1 MEQESQKRMPKKKNL
16 ETNSGLVAVNIGKS
30 FNKRP
35 VVRKVNLSVE
45 RGEIVGLLGPNGA
58 GKSTLLR
65 LCAGLLPMRSG
76 IGTVLDFDLR
86 TQRMELR
93 AHIGLLGHRT
103 GLYPDLTVSENL
115 KFWASAYGANDI
127 EVDKA
132 MAFFGL
138 NDRLGSVQ
146 VQNLSEGQRRRTS
159 FALLLIKRPSIWLLD
174 EPYAG
179 LDSNGRELVNS
190 SILQA
195 SELGTTVLIAS
206 HEIDKI
212 GSTQERTLFVKGGRI
227 VSDSGQDSE
236 G

>member
-1 MEQESQKRMPKKKNL
+1 MATVINL
-16 ETNSGLVAVNIGKS
+16 EQSMVFLGQFPALTDATMNIQQGE
-30 FNKRP
+30 
-35 VVRKVNLSVE
+35 VVLIK
-45 RGEIVGLLGPNGA
+45 GPNGA

-76 IGTVLDFDLR
+76 TGTVLNFDLR

-103 GLYPDLTVSENL
+103 GLYPDLTVRENL
-115 KFWASAYGANDI
+115 KFWASAYGANNT
-127 EVDKA
+127 EVDNA
-132 MAFFGL
+132 MAFLGL
-138 NDRLGSVQ
+138 KDRLGSVQ
-146 VQNLSEGQRRRTS
+146 VQSLSEGQRRRTS

-212 GSTQERTLFVKGGRI
+212 GSNRERTLLVKGGRI
-227 VSDSGQDSE
+227 VNDSDEDGE

>member
-1 MEQESQKRMPKKKNL
+1 MVFLGQFPALTGATM
-16 ETNSGLVAVNIGKS
+16 NIREGE
-30 FNKRP
+30 
-35 VVRKVNLSVE
+35 VVLIK
-45 RGEIVGLLGPNGA
+45 GPNGA

-76 IGTVLDFDLR
+76 TGTVLNFDLR

-115 KFWASAYGANDI
+115 KFWANAYGANNI

-132 MAFFGL
+132 KAFLGL

-179 LDSNGRELVNS
+179 LDSDGRELVNS

-195 SELGTTVLIAS
+195 SELGTTILIAS

-212 GSTQERTLFVKGGRI
+212 GSSQERTLLVKGGRI
-227 VSDSGQDSE
+227 VNDSSQDSE
-236 G
+236 R

>member
-1 MEQESQKRMPKKKNL
+1 MVFLGQFPALTDATMNIQKG
-16 ETNSGLVAVNIGKS
+16 E
-30 FNKRP
+30 
-35 VVRKVNLSVE
+35 VVLIK
-45 RGEIVGLLGPNGA
+45 GPNGA

-76 IGTVLDFDLR
+76 TGTVLNFDLR

-103 GLYPDLTVSENL
+103 GLYPDLTVRENL
-115 KFWASAYGANDI
+115 KFWASAYGANNT

-132 MAFFGL
+132 MAFLGL
-138 NDRLGSVQ
+138 KDRLGSVQ
-146 VQNLSEGQRRRTS
+146 VQSLSEGQRRRTS

-206 HEIDKI
+206 HEIDRI
-212 GSTQERTLFVKGGRI
+212 GSNRERTLLVKGGR
-227 VSDSGQDSE
+227 VVNDSDEDGE

>member
-1 MEQESQKRMPKKKNL
+1 MVFLGQFPALTGATM
-16 ETNSGLVAVNIGKS
+16 NIQ
-30 FNKRP
+30 
-35 VVRKVNLSVE
+35 
-45 RGEIVGLLGPNGA
+45 RGEVVLIKGPNGA

-76 IGTVLDFDLR
+76 TGTVLNFDLR

-103 GLYPDLTVSENL
+103 GLYPDLTVRENL
-115 KFWASAYGANDI
+115 KFWASAYGANNT

-132 MAFFGL
+132 MAFLGL
-138 NDRLGSVQ
+138 KDRLGSVQ
-146 VQNLSEGQRRRTS
+146 VQSLSEGQRRRTS

-212 GSTQERTLFVKGGRI
+212 GSNRERTLLVKGGRI
-227 VSDSGQDSE
+227 VNDSDEDGE

>member
-1 MEQESQKRMPKKKNL
+1 MATVINL
-16 ETNSGLVAVNIGKS
+16 EQSMVFLGQFPALTDATMNIQQGE
-30 FNKRP
+30 
-35 VVRKVNLSVE
+35 VVLIK
-45 RGEIVGLLGPNGA
+45 GPNGA

-76 IGTVLDFDLR
+76 TGTVLNFDLR

-103 GLYPDLTVSENL
+103 GLYPDLTVRENL
-115 KFWASAYGANDI
+115 KFWASAYGANNT

-132 MAFFGL
+132 MAFLGL
-138 NDRLGSVQ
+138 KDRLGSVQ
-146 VQNLSEGQRRRTS
+146 VQSLSEGQRRRTS

-206 HEIDKI
+206 HEIDRI
-212 GSTQERTLFVKGGRI
+212 GSNRERTLLVKGGRI
-227 VSDSGQDSE
+227 VNDSDEDGE

>member
-1 MEQESQKRMPKKKNL
+1 MATVINL
-16 ETNSGLVAVNIGKS
+16 EQSMVFLGQFPALTGATMNIRQGE
-30 FNKRP
+30 
-35 VVRKVNLSVE
+35 VVLIK
-45 RGEIVGLLGPNGA
+45 GPNGA

-76 IGTVLDFDLR
+76 IGTVLNFDLR

-115 KFWASAYGANDI
+115 KFWASAYDANDI

-132 MAFFGL
+132 MEFFGL

-159 FALLLIKRPSIWLLD
+159 LALLLIKRPSIWLLD
-174 EPYAG
+174 EPYSG

-227 VSDSGQDSE
+227 VSDSDQDSE

>member
-1 MEQESQKRMPKKKNL
+1 MVFLGQFPALTGATM
-16 ETNSGLVAVNIGKS
+16 NIGQGE
-30 FNKRP
+30 
-35 VVRKVNLSVE
+35 VVLIK
-45 RGEIVGLLGPNGA
+45 GPNGA

-76 IGTVLDFDLR
+76 IGTVLNFDLR

-132 MAFFGL
+132 MEFFGL
-138 NDRLGSVQ
+138 SDRLGSVQ

-159 FALLLIKRPSIWLLD
+159 LALLLIKRPSIWLLD
-174 EPYAG
+174 EPYSG

-227 VSDSGQDSE
+227 VSDSDQDSE

>member
-1 MEQESQKRMPKKKNL
+1 MVFLGQFPALTGATM
-16 ETNSGLVAVNIGKS
+16 NIRQGE
-30 FNKRP
+30 
-35 VVRKVNLSVE
+35 VVLIK
-45 RGEIVGLLGPNGA
+45 GPNGA

-132 MAFFGL
+132 MEFFGL

-159 FALLLIKRPSIWLLD
+159 LALLLIKRPSIWLLD

-212 GSTQERTLFVKGGRI
+212 GSTQERTLLVKGGRI
-227 VSDSGQDSE
+227 VSDSDEDSE

>member
-1 MEQESQKRMPKKKNL
+1 MATVINL
-16 ETNSGLVAVNIGKS
+16 EQSMVFLGQFPALTDATMNIHQGE
-30 FNKRP
+30 
-35 VVRKVNLSVE
+35 VVLIK
-45 RGEIVGLLGPNGA
+45 GPNGA

-76 IGTVLDFDLR
+76 TGTVLNFDLR
-86 TQRMELR
+86 TQRMEMR

-103 GLYPDLTVSENL
+103 GLYPDLTVRENL
-115 KFWASAYGANDI
+115 KFWASAYGANNT

-132 MAFFGL
+132 MAFLGL
-138 NDRLGSVQ
+138 KERLGSVQ
-146 VQNLSEGQRRRTS
+146 VQSLSEGQRRRTS

-212 GSTQERTLFVKGGRI
+212 GSNRERTLLVKGGRI
-227 VSDSGQDSE
+227 VNDSDEDGE

>member
-1 MEQESQKRMPKKKNL
+1 MVFLGQFPALTDATM
-16 ETNSGLVAVNIGKS
+16 NIQQGE
-30 FNKRP
+30 
-35 VVRKVNLSVE
+35 VVLIK
-45 RGEIVGLLGPNGA
+45 GPNGA

-76 IGTVLDFDLR
+76 TGTVLNFDLR

-103 GLYPDLTVSENL
+103 GLYQDLTVRENL
-115 KFWASAYGANDI
+115 KFWASAYGANNT

-132 MAFFGL
+132 MAFLGL
-138 NDRLGSVQ
+138 KDRLGSVQ
-146 VQNLSEGQRRRTS
+146 VQSLSEGQRRRTS

-212 GSTQERTLFVKGGRI
+212 GSNRERTLLVKGGRI
-227 VSDSGQDSE
+227 VNDPDKGSE

>member
-1 MEQESQKRMPKKKNL
+1 MVFLGQFPALTGATM
-16 ETNSGLVAVNIGKS
+16 NIQQGE
-30 FNKRP
+30 
-35 VVRKVNLSVE
+35 VVLIK
-45 RGEIVGLLGPNGA
+45 GPNGA

-76 IGTVLDFDLR
+76 IGTVLNFDLR

-115 KFWASAYGANDI
+115 KFWASAYDANDI

-132 MAFFGL
+132 MEFFGL

-159 FALLLIKRPSIWLLD
+159 LALLLIKRPSIWLLD
-174 EPYAG
+174 EPYSG

-227 VSDSGQDSE
+227 VSDSDQDSE

>member
-1 MEQESQKRMPKKKNL
+1 MVFLGQFPALTGATM
-16 ETNSGLVAVNIGKS
+16 NIQQGE
-30 FNKRP
+30 
-35 VVRKVNLSVE
+35 VVLIK
-45 RGEIVGLLGPNGA
+45 GPNGA

-76 IGTVLDFDLR
+76 TGTVLNFDLR
-86 TQRMELR
+86 TQRMALR
-93 AHIGLLGHRT
+93 SHIGLLGHRT

-115 KFWASAYGANDI
+115 QFWASAYGANNT

-132 MAFFGL
+132 MEFLGL

-179 LDSNGRELVNS
+179 LDSDGRQLVNS

-212 GSTQERTLFVKGGRI
+212 GSSQERTLLVKGGRI
-227 VSDSGQDSE
+227 VNDSEVDSE

>member
-1 MEQESQKRMPKKKNL
+1 MVFLGQFPALTDATM
-16 ETNSGLVAVNIGKS
+16 NIQQGE
-30 FNKRP
+30 
-35 VVRKVNLSVE
+35 VVLIK
-45 RGEIVGLLGPNGA
+45 GPNGA

-76 IGTVLDFDLR
+76 TGTVLNFDLR

-103 GLYPDLTVSENL
+103 GLYSDLTVRENL
-115 KFWASAYGANDI
+115 KFWASAYGANNT

-132 MAFFGL
+132 MAFLGL
-138 NDRLGSVQ
+138 KDRLGSVQ
-146 VQNLSEGQRRRTS
+146 VQSLSEGQRRRTS

-212 GSTQERTLFVKGGRI
+212 GSNRERTLLVKGGRI
-227 VSDSGQDSE
+227 VNDPDKGSE

>member
-1 MEQESQKRMPKKKNL
+1 MVFLGQFPALTGATM
-16 ETNSGLVAVNIGKS
+16 NIRQGE
-30 FNKRP
+30 
-35 VVRKVNLSVE
+35 VVLIK
-45 RGEIVGLLGPNGA
+45 GPNGA

-132 MAFFGL
+132 MEFFGL

-212 GSTQERTLFVKGGRI
+212 GSTQERTLLVKGGRI
-227 VSDSGQDSE
+227 VSDSNEDSE

>member
-1 MEQESQKRMPKKKNL
+1 MVFLGQFPALTDATM
-16 ETNSGLVAVNIGKS
+16 NIHQGE
-30 FNKRP
+30 
-35 VVRKVNLSVE
+35 VVLIK
-45 RGEIVGLLGPNGA
+45 GPNGA

-76 IGTVLDFDLR
+76 TGTVLNFDLR

-103 GLYPDLTVSENL
+103 GLYPDLTVRENL
-115 KFWASAYGANDI
+115 KFWASAYGANNT

-132 MAFFGL
+132 MAFLGL
-138 NDRLGSVQ
+138 KDRLGSVQ
-146 VQNLSEGQRRRTS
+146 VQSLSEGQRRRTS

-212 GSTQERTLFVKGGRI
+212 GSNRERTLLVKGGRI
-227 VSDSGQDSE
+227 VNDSDEDGE

>member
-1 MEQESQKRMPKKKNL
+1 MVFLGQFPALTGATMNIREGEVV
-16 ETNSGLVAVNIGKS
+16 LVK
-30 FNKRP
+30 
-35 VVRKVNLSVE
+35 
-45 RGEIVGLLGPNGA
+45 GPNGA

-76 IGTVLDFDLR
+76 TGTVLNFDLR

-115 KFWASAYGANDI
+115 KFWANAYGANNI

-132 MAFFGL
+132 KAFLGL

-179 LDSNGRELVNS
+179 LDSDGRELVNS

-195 SELGTTVLIAS
+195 SELGTTILIAS

-212 GSTQERTLFVKGGRI
+212 GSSQERTLLVKGGRI
-227 VSDSGQDSE
+227 VNDSSQDSE
-236 G
+236 R

>member
-1 MEQESQKRMPKKKNL
+1 MVFLGQFPALAGATM
-16 ETNSGLVAVNIGKS
+16 NIQ
-30 FNKRP
+30 
-35 VVRKVNLSVE
+35 
-45 RGEIVGLLGPNGA
+45 RGEVVLIKGPNGA

-76 IGTVLDFDLR
+76 TGTVLNFDLSA
-86 TQRMELR
+86 QRMELR

-115 KFWASAYGANDI
+115 KFWASAYGANKT

-132 MAFFGL
+132 MAFLGL

-146 VQNLSEGQRRRTS
+146 VHNLSEGQRRRTS

-179 LDSNGRELVNS
+179 LDSDGRELVNS

-195 SELGTTVLIAS
+195 SELGTTILIAS

-212 GSTQERTLFVKGGRI
+212 GSSQERTLLVKGGRI
-227 VSDSGQDSE
+227 VNDSSQDSE
-236 G
+236 R

>member
-1 MEQESQKRMPKKKNL
+1 MVFLGQFPALTGATM
-16 ETNSGLVAVNIGKS
+16 NIRQGE
-30 FNKRP
+30 
-35 VVRKVNLSVE
+35 VVLIK
-45 RGEIVGLLGPNGA
+45 GPNGA

-76 IGTVLDFDLR
+76 TGTVLDFDLR

-212 GSTQERTLFVKGGRI
+212 GSTQERTLLVKGGRI
-227 VSDSGQDSE
+227 VSDSNEDSE

>member
-1 MEQESQKRMPKKKNL
+1 MVFLGQFPALTGATM
-16 ETNSGLVAVNIGKS
+16 NIRQGE
-30 FNKRP
+30 
-35 VVRKVNLSVE
+35 VVLIK
-45 RGEIVGLLGPNGA
+45 GPNGA

-179 LDSNGRELVNS
+179 LDSNGRELE
-190 SILQA
+190 IGRA
-195 SELGTTVLIAS
+195 SCRERVC
-206 HEIDKI
+206 
-212 GSTQERTLFVKGGRI
+212 GSV
-227 VSDSGQDSE
+227 
-236 G
+236 

>member
-1 MEQESQKRMPKKKNL
+1 MVFLGQFPALTGATM
-16 ETNSGLVAVNIGKS
+16 NIRQGE
-30 FNKRP
+30 
-35 VVRKVNLSVE
+35 VVLIK
-45 RGEIVGLLGPNGA
+45 GPNGA

-76 IGTVLDFDLR
+76 IGTVLNFDLR

-132 MAFFGL
+132 MEFFGL

-212 GSTQERTLFVKGGRI
+212 CLLYTSPSPR
-227 VSDSGQDSE
+227 D
-236 G
+236 

>member
-1 MEQESQKRMPKKKNL
+1 MATVINL
-16 ETNSGLVAVNIGKS
+16 EQSMVFLGQFPALTGATMNIRQGE
-30 FNKRP
+30 
-35 VVRKVNLSVE
+35 VVLIK
-45 RGEIVGLLGPNGA
+45 GPNGA

-76 IGTVLDFDLR
+76 IGTVLNFDLR

-132 MAFFGL
+132 MEFFGL

-159 FALLLIKRPSIWLLD
+159 LALLLIKRPSIWLLD
-174 EPYAG
+174 EPYSG

-212 GSTQERTLFVKGGRI
+212 GSKQERTLFVKGGRI
-227 VSDSGQDSE
+227 VSDSDQDSE

>member
-1 MEQESQKRMPKKKNL
+1 MVFLGQFPALTDATM
-16 ETNSGLVAVNIGKS
+16 NIQQGE
-30 FNKRP
+30 
-35 VVRKVNLSVE
+35 VVLIK
-45 RGEIVGLLGPNGA
+45 GPNGA

-76 IGTVLDFDLR
+76 TGTVLNFDLR

-103 GLYPDLTVSENL
+103 GLYSDLTVRENL
-115 KFWASAYGANDI
+115 KFWASAYGANNT
-127 EVDKA
+127 EVDNA
-132 MAFFGL
+132 MAFLGL
-138 NDRLGSVQ
+138 KDRLGSVQ
-146 VQNLSEGQRRRTS
+146 VQSLSEGQRRRTS

-212 GSTQERTLFVKGGRI
+212 GSNRERTLLVKGGRI
-227 VSDSGQDSE
+227 VNDSDEDGE

>member
-1 MEQESQKRMPKKKNL
+1 MATVINL
-16 ETNSGLVAVNIGKS
+16 EQSMVFLGQFPALTGATMNIRQGE
-30 FNKRP
+30 
-35 VVRKVNLSVE
+35 VVLIK
-45 RGEIVGLLGPNGA
+45 GPNGA

-76 IGTVLDFDLR
+76 IGTVLNFDLR

-174 EPYAG
+174 EPYSG

-195 SELGTTVLIAS
+195 SELGTTILIAS

-212 GSTQERTLFVKGGRI
+212 GSSQERTLLVKGGRI
-227 VSDSGQDSE
+227 VNDSSQDSE
-236 G
+236 R

>member
-1 MEQESQKRMPKKKNL
+1 MVFLGQFPALTGATM
-16 ETNSGLVAVNIGKS
+16 NIRQGE
-30 FNKRP
+30 
-35 VVRKVNLSVE
+35 VVLIK
-45 RGEIVGLLGPNGA
+45 GPNGA

-76 IGTVLDFDLR
+76 TGTVLNFDLR

-103 GLYPDLTVSENL
+103 GLYPDLTVNENL
-115 KFWASAYGANDI
+115 KFWASAYGANNVEI
-127 EVDKA
+127 DKA
-132 MAFFGL
+132 MSFFGL

-159 FALLLIKRPSIWLLD
+159 LALLLIKRPSIWLLD

-190 SILQA
+190 CILEATQ
-195 SELGTTVLIAS
+195 LGTTVLIAS

-212 GSTQERTLFVKGGRI
+212 GSTQERTLLVKGGRI
-227 VSDSGQDSE
+227 VSDNEEDSE

>member
-1 MEQESQKRMPKKKNL
+1 MATVINL
-16 ETNSGLVAVNIGKS
+16 EQSMVFLGQFPALTDATMNIQKGE
-30 FNKRP
+30 
-35 VVRKVNLSVE
+35 VVLIK
-45 RGEIVGLLGPNGA
+45 GPNGA

-76 IGTVLDFDLR
+76 TGTVLNFDLR

-103 GLYPDLTVSENL
+103 GLYPDLTVRENL
-115 KFWASAYGANDI
+115 KFWASAYGANNT

-132 MAFFGL
+132 MAFLGL
-138 NDRLGSVQ
+138 KDRLGSVQ
-146 VQNLSEGQRRRTS
+146 VQSLSEGQRRRTS

-212 GSTQERTLFVKGGRI
+212 GSNRERTLLVKGGRI
-227 VSDSGQDSE
+227 VNDSDEDGE

>member
-1 MEQESQKRMPKKKNL
+1 MATVINL
-16 ETNSGLVAVNIGKS
+16 EQSMVFLGQFPALTDATMNIQQGE
-30 FNKRP
+30 
-35 VVRKVNLSVE
+35 VVLIK
-45 RGEIVGLLGPNGA
+45 GPNGA

-76 IGTVLDFDLR
+76 IGAVLNFDLR

-103 GLYPDLTVSENL
+103 GLYPDLTVRENL
-115 KFWASAYGANDI
+115 KFWASAYGANNT

-132 MAFFGL
+132 MAFLGL
-138 NDRLGSVQ
+138 KDRLGSVQ
-146 VQNLSEGQRRRTS
+146 VQSLSEGQRRRTS

-212 GSTQERTLFVKGGRI
+212 GSNRERTLLVKGGRI
-227 VSDSGQDSE
+227 INDSDEDGE

>member
-1 MEQESQKRMPKKKNL
+1 MVFLGQFPALTGATM
-16 ETNSGLVAVNIGKS
+16 NIQQGE
-30 FNKRP
+30 
-35 VVRKVNLSVE
+35 VVLIK
-45 RGEIVGLLGPNGA
+45 GPNGA

-76 IGTVLDFDLR
+76 IGTVLNFDLR

-132 MAFFGL
+132 MEFFGL

-159 FALLLIKRPSIWLLD
+159 LALLLIKRPSIWLLD
-174 EPYAG
+174 EPYSG

-227 VSDSGQDSE
+227 VSDSDQDSE
-236 G
+236 E

>member
-1 MEQESQKRMPKKKNL
+1 MATVINL
-16 ETNSGLVAVNIGKS
+16 EQSMVFLGQFPALTDATMNIQQGE
-30 FNKRP
+30 
-35 VVRKVNLSVE
+35 VVLIK
-45 RGEIVGLLGPNGA
+45 GPNGA

-76 IGTVLDFDLR
+76 TGTVLNFDLR

-103 GLYPDLTVSENL
+103 GLYPDLTVRENL
-115 KFWASAYGANDI
+115 KFWASAYGANNT

-132 MAFFGL
+132 MAFLGL
-138 NDRLGSVQ
+138 KDRLGSVQ
-146 VQNLSEGQRRRTS
+146 VQSLSEGQRRRTS

-206 HEIDKI
+206 HQIDKI
-212 GSTQERTLFVKGGRI
+212 GSNRERTLLVKGGRI
-227 VSDSGQDSE
+227 VNDSDEDGE

>member
-1 MEQESQKRMPKKKNL
+1 MVFLGQFPALTGATM
-16 ETNSGLVAVNIGKS
+16 NIRQGE
-30 FNKRP
+30 
-35 VVRKVNLSVE
+35 VVLIK
-45 RGEIVGLLGPNGA
+45 GPNGA

-76 IGTVLDFDLR
+76 IGTVLNFDLR

-127 EVDKA
+127 EVDNA
-132 MAFFGL
+132 MEFFGL

-159 FALLLIKRPSIWLLD
+159 LALLLIKRPSIWLLD
-174 EPYAG
+174 EPYSG

-227 VSDSGQDSE
+227 VSDSDQDSE

>member
-1 MEQESQKRMPKKKNL
+1 MVFLGQFPALAGATM
-16 ETNSGLVAVNIGKS
+16 NIQ
-30 FNKRP
+30 
-35 VVRKVNLSVE
+35 
-45 RGEIVGLLGPNGA
+45 RGEVVLTKGPNGA

-76 IGTVLDFDLR
+76 TGTVLNFDLSA
-86 TQRMELR
+86 QRMELR

-115 KFWASAYGANDI
+115 KFWASAYGANKT

-132 MAFFGL
+132 MAFLGL

-146 VQNLSEGQRRRTS
+146 VHNLSEGQRRRTS

-179 LDSNGRELVNS
+179 LDSDGRELVNS

-212 GSTQERTLFVKGGRI
+212 GSSQERTLLVKGGRI
-227 VSDSGQDSE
+227 VNDSSQDSE
-236 G
+236 R

>member
-1 MEQESQKRMPKKKNL
+1 MVFLGQFPALTGATM
-16 ETNSGLVAVNIGKS
+16 NIRQGE
-30 FNKRP
+30 
-35 VVRKVNLSVE
+35 VVLIK
-45 RGEIVGLLGPNGA
+45 GPNGA

-212 GSTQERTLFVKGGRI
+212 GSNRERTLLVKGGR
-227 VSDSGQDSE
+227 VVNDSDEDSE

>member
-1 MEQESQKRMPKKKNL
+1 MVFLGQFPALTGATMSIRQGE
-16 ETNSGLVAVNIGKS
+16 
-30 FNKRP
+30 
-35 VVRKVNLSVE
+35 VVLIK
-45 RGEIVGLLGPNGA
+45 GPNGA

-76 IGTVLDFDLR
+76 TGTVLNFDLR

-115 KFWASAYGANDI
+115 KFWASAYGANNV

-146 VQNLSEGQRRRTS
+146 VQSLSEGQRRRTS
-159 FALLLIKRPSIWLLD
+159 LALLLIKRPSIWLLD

-195 SELGTTVLIAS
+195 SELGTSVLIAS

-212 GSTQERTLFVKGGRI
+212 GSSQERTLLVKGGRI
-227 VSDSGQDSE
+227 INDSDEDSE

>member
-1 MEQESQKRMPKKKNL
+1 MVFLGQFPALTGATM
-16 ETNSGLVAVNIGKS
+16 NIQQGE
-30 FNKRP
+30 
-35 VVRKVNLSVE
+35 VVLIK
-45 RGEIVGLLGPNGA
+45 GPNGA

-76 IGTVLDFDLR
+76 TGTVLNFDLR

-103 GLYPDLTVSENL
+103 GLYPDLTVRENL
-115 KFWASAYGANDI
+115 KFWASAYGANNT
-127 EVDKA
+127 EVNKA
-132 MAFFGL
+132 MAFLGL
-138 NDRLGSVQ
+138 KDRLGAVQ
-146 VQNLSEGQRRRTS
+146 VQSLSEGQRRRAS

-179 LDSNGRELVNS
+179 LDSNGRELVDS

-212 GSTQERTLFVKGGRI
+212 GSNRERTLLVKGGRI
-227 VSDSGQDSE
+227 VNDPAKGSE

>member
-1 MEQESQKRMPKKKNL
+1 MVFLGQFPALTDATM
-16 ETNSGLVAVNIGKS
+16 NIQQGE
-30 FNKRP
+30 
-35 VVRKVNLSVE
+35 VVLIK
-45 RGEIVGLLGPNGA
+45 GPNGA

-76 IGTVLDFDLR
+76 TGTVLNFDLSA
-86 TQRMELR
+86 QRMELR

-115 KFWASAYGANDI
+115 KFWASAYGANKT

-132 MAFFGL
+132 MAFLGL

-146 VQNLSEGQRRRTS
+146 VHNLSEGQRRRTS

-179 LDSNGRELVNS
+179 LDSDGRELVNS

-212 GSTQERTLFVKGGRI
+212 GSNQERTLLVKGGRI
-227 VSDSGQDSE
+227 VNDSDEDSE

>member
-1 MEQESQKRMPKKKNL
+1 MVFLGQFPALTGATM
-16 ETNSGLVAVNIGKS
+16 NIRQGE
-30 FNKRP
+30 
-35 VVRKVNLSVE
+35 VVLIK
-45 RGEIVGLLGPNGA
+45 GPNGA

-76 IGTVLDFDLR
+76 IGTVLNFDLR

-132 MAFFGL
+132 MEFFGL

-212 GSTQERTLFVKGGRI
+212 GSTQERTLLVKGGRI
-227 VSDSGQDSE
+227 VSDSNEDSE

>member
-1 MEQESQKRMPKKKNL
+1 MSTVIKLEQSMVFLGQFPALTGATMSIRQGE
-16 ETNSGLVAVNIGKS
+16 
-30 FNKRP
+30 
-35 VVRKVNLSVE
+35 VVLIK
-45 RGEIVGLLGPNGA
+45 GPNGA

-76 IGTVLDFDLR
+76 TGTVLNFDLR

-115 KFWASAYGANDI
+115 KFWASAYGANNV

-146 VQNLSEGQRRRTS
+146 VQSLSEGQRRRTS
-159 FALLLIKRPSIWLLD
+159 LALLLIKRPSIWLLD

-195 SELGTTVLIAS
+195 SELGTSVLIAS

-212 GSTQERTLFVKGGRI
+212 GSSQERTLLVKGGRI
-227 VSDSGQDSE
+227 INDSDEGSE

>member
-1 MEQESQKRMPKKKNL
+1 MATVINL
-16 ETNSGLVAVNIGKS
+16 EQSMVFLGQFPALTGATMNIRQGE
-30 FNKRP
+30 
-35 VVRKVNLSVE
+35 VVLIK
-45 RGEIVGLLGPNGA
+45 GPNGA

-227 VSDSGQDSE
+227 VSDSNEDSE